1 MKLTKAEVGDS
12 IFLACGK
19 KKKLKKLHLKREIK

>member
-1 MKLTKAEVGDS
+1 MKNCNAEIGDS

-19 KKKLKKLHLKREIK
+19 KKRDRKNFIDSKR

>member
-1 MKLTKAEVGDS
+1 MRITDAKIGDS

-19 KKKLKKLHLKREIK
+19 KEELEKITSFS